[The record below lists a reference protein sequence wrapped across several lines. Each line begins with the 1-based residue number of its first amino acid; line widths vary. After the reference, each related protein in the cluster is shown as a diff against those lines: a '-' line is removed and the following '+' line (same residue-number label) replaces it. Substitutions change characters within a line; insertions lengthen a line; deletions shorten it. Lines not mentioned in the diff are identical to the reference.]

1 MRICRSSGA
10 CEMWENE
17 FYKHPAPLALRT
29 DNVNFN
35 DFLFAQSLF
44 NSGMTSM
51 LAAGTTGAASPAPT
65 AQEIRGLLERIL
77 SSKQFSNAPKKQKFL
92 QLICETY
99 MAGRADE
106 LNEYLIGYEVFNRHD
121 TYNPALDPIVRVGAH
136 ELRKKLE
143 RYYKSEGKNDEI
155 LLEIPVGSYIPIFT
169 RRPLSPETN
178 EPAQTVRAT
187 PVSPFRLGLGIPWI
201 TLIGSAFVLL
211 IVAVIL
217 LASSNRQLQQQIKE
231 GPPPKELAEN
241 YRLIW
246 EPFLK
251 DESPTLVVLSN
262 PTVYRFWNQA
272 DPESLSARSINLTA
286 AETDALAKTLG
297 REQFALKHNLLPRL
311 VPSSDE
317 YTGLG
322 EAVGLYRI
330 ATLFNGIDRNIRL
343 KQSRTVSA
351 EDLKNNH
358 VILLGSVWVNE
369 WSGKISI
376 KEDFISSAGGTIL
389 NQNPLPGE
397 QREYS
402 ARFDGKTG
410 KLIEDYSLITVKPN
424 ISEKNTV
431 MVLAGTHSEGTE
443 AAAEYLTGEDRL
455 AALNKRLFEFESGP
469 PRYFQVLLKVAI
481 DNGIPTTISTVTIHK
496 LNY

>member
-1 MRICRSSGA
+1 MLLYFPCLSPCSPCSPCSIIRLKSMESL
-10 CEMWENE
+10 
-17 FYKHPAPLALRT
+17 PAGKT
-29 DNVNFN
+29 DE
-35 DFLFAQSLF
+35 
-44 NSGMTSM
+44 
-51 LAAGTTGAASPAPT
+51 ASRVPT
-65 AQEIRGLLERIL
+65 AEEIRGLLERIL
-77 SSKQFSNAPKKQKFL
+77 RSKQFAHAPKKQKFL

-99 MAGRADE
+99 LAGRADE

-143 RYYKSEGKNDEI
+143 RYYKIEGKNEDI
-155 LLEIPVGSYIPIFT
+155 LLEIPVGSYSPLFT
-169 RRPLSPETN
+169 RRPPLPVTI
-178 EPAQTVRAT
+178 EPAKPARAPRVSSVR
-187 PVSPFRLGLGIPWI
+187 VGIISIISIGL
-201 TLIGSAFVLL
+201 AFILL
-211 IVAVIL
+211 IIAVVL
-217 LASSNRQLQQQIKE
+217 LASSNRQLRQQIKE
-231 GPPPKELAEN
+231 GVPQKEMAGI
-241 YRLIW
+241 YRLVW

-251 DESPTLVVLSN
+251 DEAPTLVVLSN
-262 PTVYRFWNQA
+262 PTVYRFWNKA
-272 DPESLSARSINLTA
+272 DPDFLSSRSVNLTA
-286 AETDALAKTLG
+286 AENAALAKTLRG
-297 REQFALKHNLLPRL
+297 EQFILKHNLFSRL

-330 ATLFNGIDRNIRL
+330 ATLFNGIGRNIRL

-369 WSGKISI
+369 WSGKVSI
-376 KEDFISSAGGTIL
+376 KEDFISGAGGTIL

-402 ARFDGKTG
+402 AKFDEKTG
-410 KLIEDYSLITVKPN
+410 RLIEDYSLITIKPN

-443 AAAEYLTGEDRL
+443 AAAEYLTSEDRL
-455 AALNKRLFEFESGP
+455 AALNQRLLTLESAP

-481 DNGIPTTISTVTIHK
+481 DNGIPTTISTVTVHP
-496 LNY
+496 LHY